1 MKLVLFSDLH
11 LDAPFAWLGADLA
24 AARARRQALRDTL
37 ANVVRL
43 ALDSGA
49 DALLCG
55 GDLYEQARFS
65 RDTRA
70 FLERTFAELDP
81 LPVYLAPGNHD
92 WYGPESLYRQ
102 ARWSPNVHV
111 FAEDRL
117 TPVTLLDGLTLWG
130 LAHRAPAFTAGPLE
144 RFRVDRGGVH
154 LALFHGSL
162 RGPVAGRDGGPE
174 PHAPFDEAQIERA
187 GLHHAFIGH
196 YHRPRDADRFTY
208 PGNPDFLAFG
218 DHPKRGA
225 IVATVSPD
233 GTVRRE
239 RYRVGVTD
247 LHDLALD
254 ATGCASAQDVRD
266 RLAALLADRSGVARV
281 TVGGD
286 VGEGVDLRLDDLRS
300 VPHRLAGLSIR
311 LGTVRPAHDVEQIGA
326 ESTVRGQFV
335 RDVLAAELPEDERRR
350 VLATGLRALEGRDD
364 LDPP

>member
-11 LDAPFAWLGADLA
+11 LDAPFAWLGADPA

-37 ANVVRL
+37 GNVVRL
-43 ALDSGA
+43 AADSRA

-55 GDLYEQARFS
+55 GDLYEQARFG

-92 WYGPESLYRQ
+92 WYGPESLYRR

-117 TPVTLLDGLTLWG
+117 APVTLTDGLTLWG
-130 LAHRAPAFTAGPLE
+130 LAHRAPAFTSGPLDG
-144 RFRVDRGGVH
+144 FRVDRGGVH

-162 RGPVAGRDGGPE
+162 RGPVTSQDGGPE
-174 PHAPFDEAQIERA
+174 PHAPFDAEGIEQA
-187 GLHHAFIGH
+187 GLHHAFLGH

-225 IVATVSPD
+225 IVATVGPD

-239 RYRVGVTD
+239 RYRVGVTEV
-247 LHDLALD
+247 HDLALD
-254 ATGCASAQDVRD
+254 VTDCASGQDVRD
-266 RLAALLADRSGVARV
+266 RLAALLADRVGVARV
-281 TVGGD
+281 TIGGEPGDD
-286 VGEGVDLRLDDLRS
+286 VELRLDDLRS
-300 VPHRLAGLSIR
+300 VPHRLAGLAIR
-311 LGTVRPAHDVEQIGA
+311 LGDVRPALDVERITA
-326 ESTVRGQFV
+326 EPTVRGQFV

-350 VLATGLRALEGRDD
+350 VLATGLRALGGRDD